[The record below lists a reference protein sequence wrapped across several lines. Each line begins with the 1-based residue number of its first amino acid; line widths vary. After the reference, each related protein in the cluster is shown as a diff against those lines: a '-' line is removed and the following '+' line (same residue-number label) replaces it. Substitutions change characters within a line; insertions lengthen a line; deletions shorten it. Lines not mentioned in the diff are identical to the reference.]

1 MIDLSTTRMISVRE
15 VADIDAETLALY
27 EQQEAL
33 LRDGSGFL
41 LYLLRRTLI
50 GSTEERL
57 IRVAAREALV
67 WLNERPECTGSVI

>member
-41 LYLLRRTLI
+41 LYLLRRD
-50 GSTEERL
+50 SNRL
-57 IRVAAREALV
+57 NRGETDASR
-67 WLNERPECTGSVI
+67 RPRGAGLAQ